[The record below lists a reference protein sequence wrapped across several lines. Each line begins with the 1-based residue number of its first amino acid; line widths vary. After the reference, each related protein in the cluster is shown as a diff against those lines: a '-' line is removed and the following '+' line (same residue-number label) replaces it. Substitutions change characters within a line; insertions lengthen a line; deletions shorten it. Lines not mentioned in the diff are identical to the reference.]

1 MDLQGKIVTGD
12 CLVLRRRELS
22 ELIIEGGV
30 EYVWTVK
37 DNQSSL
43 RAEIE
48 VAFAIE
54 ESKTNL
60 PLMKNDLARAETI
73 EKGHGRIEVRRIVVT
88 SQMEGRTWS
97 RY

>member
-1 MDLQGKIVTGD
+1 MQRD
-12 CLVLRRRELS
+12 LS
-22 ELIIEGGV
+22 ELVVEGGG

-54 ESKTNL
+54 EGKTAL
-60 PLMKNDLARAETI
+60 PAMNNDLARAETI
-73 EKGHGRIEVRRIVVT
+73 EKGHGRIEACGDQSDAGVSAMATLGVSV
-88 SQMEGRTWS
+88 QN
-97 RY
+97 